1 MPSLKDSAIAYEKRD
16 IFSLDKIPVDIE
28 IKTKTFTG
36 KDGKPVEFQ
45 GIEIDGWTYTIKAKY
60 LDKIKQTLKM
70 RPDTK
75 FVKAEKS
82 PEGELYFVP
91 VD

>member
-1 MPSLKDSAIAYEKRD
+1 MPSLKDSAMSYEKRD

-28 IKTKTFTG
+28 IKTDAFTG
-36 KDGKPVEFQ
+36 KDGKIIDFQ
-45 GIEIDGWTYTIKAKY
+45 FIEIGGWKYPIKAKY
-60 LDKIKQTLKM
+60 LDKIKQVLEM

-75 FVKAEKS
+75 FVKAKKS
-82 PEGELYFVP
+82 AEGEIYFIP